1 MVELTETETKVMK
14 ECCEEPRTAE
24 GMYEAV
30 GLTKEEL
37 QKVLT
42 KLESEGL
49 VYKDKDGTWS
59 STLEG
64 DKAFYKKE

>member
-1 MVELTETETKVMK
+1 MAALTETETKVMK
-14 ECCEEPRTAE
+14 ECCEEPRRLE

-42 KLESEGL
+42 KLESKGLIYNREGI
-49 VYKDKDGTWS
+49 WS

-64 DKAFYKKE
+64 DKAYYKKK